1 MPTDAPRPPEP
12 TVPAEPTSPAEPP
25 EPTAP
30 AEPSA
35 SPPGPAGDGGAP
47 GDGTRA
53 GEGRAAGEGTR
64 AGDGSAVED
73 GARADGS
80 GLSGR
85 DRAVLA
91 LERLSWSG
99 PGAKERAIR
108 ERLGM
113 SPTRYYQVLNALID
127 DRAATAYDPVTLN
140 RLRRVRQ
147 SRRDTR

>member
-1 MPTDAPRPPEP
+1 MPTDAAPPPEPTDAPRPSEP
-12 TVPAEPTSPAEPP
+12 TAPAEPIEPAAHAEPP

-30 AEPSA
+30 GEPSA
-35 SPPGPAGDGGAP
+35 SPRGPAADGGAAGNDTRAEDGGAS
-47 GDGTRA
+47 GDGT
-53 GEGRAAGEGTR
+53 
-64 AGDGSAVED
+64 
-73 GARADGS
+73 RADGS